1 MSEKKTILFNDSFTT
16 NKTRK
21 KNGGNKPKKEK
32 PKTVIK
38 PNTLKKSLLE
48 KIKKHQQKEKITKTV
63 NTDINTNNNII
74 TNNNDNDTNDIEF
87 HNNFINSMEYLN
99 KISEKRKKEKKEKKK
114 NKTLKKPQ
122 EGGNINGNRNGN
134 RNTSNISL
142 ESLVSVDLPNDFD
155 SNSSQPVFLSSFT
168 GNTPTNTTHTPTNI
182 SNMIKKPSIDST
194 SINPKKILD
203 FNSNEINILPE
214 RPYGCLKGGKKPTFR
229 EYHNKTLKH
238 QHTTP
243 SINQSIKIKSDRQ
256 QKLHDL
262 KKSYKKIKQTK
273 RKIKKTTFNLGRTN
287 KKLSV
292 LIKNNSTRR
301 KIKREHGLLKQKSL
315 NEIKKHLYDK
325 NLIKIGSTAPN
336 DVLRTLYEQSVL
348 AGDVNNISNDIQL
361 HNFMNK

>member
-1 MSEKKTILFNDSFTT
+1 MSEKKTIVFNDSLIT

-21 KNGGNKPKKEK
+21 NNGVKKPKKEK
-32 PKTVIK
+32 PKPVIK

-63 NTDINTNNNII
+63 NVSNNN
-74 TNNNDNDTNDIEF
+74 TSNNDMEF

-99 KISEKRKKEKKEKKK
+99 KISEKQTKEKREKKRK

-122 EGGNINGNRNGN
+122 EAGNRKPP
-134 RNTSNISL
+134 NITM
-142 ESLVSVDLPNDFD
+142 EPLVSIDLPNDFD
-155 SNSSQPVFLSSFT
+155 SNSSQPIFLSNFT
-168 GNTPTNTTHTPTNI
+168 ENNPPMINPPMINPPMI
-182 SNMIKKPSIDST
+182 NPPMIKKPIIEST
-194 SINPKKILD
+194 QIIPPKAFDL
-203 FNSNEINILPE
+203 NSNEIEILPE

-229 EYHNKTLKH
+229 EYHNKTLK
-238 QHTTP
+238 
-243 SINQSIKIKSDRQ
+243 QSHYSSSNKPIKINSDRQ
-256 QKLHDL
+256 KKLNDL

-273 RKIKKTTFNLGRTN
+273 RKTKTTTFNLGRTN
-287 KKLSV
+287 KKVSV

-348 AGDVNNISNDIQL
+348 AGDINNVSNDIQL
-361 HNFMNK
+361 HNFINK

>member
-48 KIKKHQQKEKITKTV
+48 KIKKHQQKEKITKTI
-63 NTDINTNNNII
+63 DTNSNKE
-74 TNNNDNDTNDIEF
+74 NNDVDF
-87 HNNFINSMEYLN
+87 HNNFIDSMEYLN
-99 KISEKRKKEKKEKKK
+99 KIGEKRKKEKKEKKK

-122 EGGNINGNRNGN
+122 EGGN
-134 RNTSNISL
+134 TPNIAM
-142 ESLVSVDLPNDFD
+142 EPLVSVDLPNDFD
-155 SNSSQPVFLSSFT
+155 SNSSQPIFLSSFSEKVPPI
-168 GNTPTNTTHTPTNI
+168 NKNPPI
-182 SNMIKKPSIDST
+182 T
-194 SINPKKILD
+194 SAPIVPPKVVD
-203 FNSNEINILPE
+203 FNSNEIEILPE

-238 QHTTP
+238 THSSS
-243 SINQSIKIKSDRQ
+243 SINKPVKIKSDRQ
-256 QKLHDL
+256 QKLNEL

-273 RKIKKTTFNLGRTN
+273 RKTKTTTFNLGRTN
-287 KKLSV
+287 KKVSV

-348 AGDVNNISNDIQL
+348 AGDISNVSNDIQL
-361 HNFMNK
+361 HNFINK

>member
-21 KNGGNKPKKEK
+21 RNSGNKPKKEK

-63 NTDINTNNNII
+63 NTDINTNNNIT
-74 TNNNDNDTNDIEF
+74 TNNNNTTDINKDDIEF

-114 NKTLKKPQ
+114 RNKTLKKPQ
-122 EGGNINGNRNGN
+122 EGGNINGN

-155 SNSSQPVFLSSFT
+155 NSSSQPILLSSFT
-168 GNTPTNTTHTPTNI
+168 GNTPTHTTHTPTNT
-182 SNMIKKPSIDST
+182 SNMIKKPNIDST
-194 SINPKKILD
+194 SITPKKILD

>member
-1 MSEKKTILFNDSFTT
+1 MSEKKTIVFNDSLIT

-21 KNGGNKPKKEK
+21 NNGVKKQKKEK
-32 PKTVIK
+32 PKPVIK

-63 NTDINTNNNII
+63 DVGNNN
-74 TNNNDNDTNDIEF
+74 TSVNDMDF

-99 KISEKRKKEKKEKKK
+99 KISEKQNKEKREKKRK

-122 EGGNINGNRNGN
+122 EGGNRNN
-134 RNTSNISL
+134 PNIKMDQP
-142 ESLVSVDLPNDFD
+142 LVSVDLPNDFD
-155 SNSSQPVFLSSFT
+155 SNSSQPIFLSNFT
-168 GNTPTNTTHTPTNI
+168 ENNYANVKPP
-182 SNMIKKPSIDST
+182 MIKKPIIDST
-194 SINPKKILD
+194 QIIPPKAID
-203 FNSNEINILPE
+203 FNSNEIEVLPE
-214 RPYGCLKGGKKPTFR
+214 RPYGCLKGGTKPTFR
-229 EYHNKTLKH
+229 EYHNKTLKKSH
-238 QHTTP
+238 YSSSNKP
-243 SINQSIKIKSDRQ
+243 IKIKSDRQ
-256 QKLHDL
+256 QKLNDL

-273 RKIKKTTFNLGRTN
+273 RNTKTTTFHLGRTN
-287 KKLSV
+287 KKVSV

-348 AGDVNNISNDIQL
+348 AGDINNISNDIQL